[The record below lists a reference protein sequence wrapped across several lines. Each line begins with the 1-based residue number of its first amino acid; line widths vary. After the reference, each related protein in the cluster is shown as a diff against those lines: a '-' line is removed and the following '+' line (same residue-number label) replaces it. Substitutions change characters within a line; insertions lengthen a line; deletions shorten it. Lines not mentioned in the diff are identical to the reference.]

1 MVSDRSSNDA
11 EADAPDGQP
20 PVEDAAAAAQ
30 KEDEQVAV
38 RRSKLGLLRERGQ
51 AYPNDYE
58 PDSLNAD
65 LIARFGEMEGEQIEA
80 ESGTYR
86 IAGRIVSLRS
96 FGKSVF
102 MHVRDR
108 SEKLQIYA
116 QKQAL
121 SEEEFETVGKLDI
134 GDIVGAEG
142 KLFRTRTG
150 ELSLKISG
158 LRLLVKALRPLP
170 EKWHGLTDVE
180 MRYRQRYVD
189 LIVNEDV
196 RETFRRRA
204 EVVASMR
211 SFLQNRDFIEV
222 ETPMM
227 QRIAGGAAAR
237 PFVTHHNALAL
248 DMYLRVAPELYL
260 KRLVVGGFERVF
272 ELNRNFRN
280 EGISLQHNPEFTMCE
295 FYQAYATYLDLM
307 VLTEEML
314 TGLAEEICGGTTV
327 AYGGAELSF
336 AAPFVRMTMGDAI
349 AAHSRLSPEEAEDVA
364 ALSALADDLGI
375 EPNKRKPGLGLMA
388 DVFDEVAE
396 KNLMQPTFVTSFP
409 IEVSPLARASDDKPG
424 FVDRFELFIAG
435 REIAN
440 GFSELNDPEDQHA
453 RFLAQIGQREAGDD
467 EAHMMDD
474 DYVRAL
480 EYGMPPTAGEGI
492 GVDRLIMLLSD
503 QASIREV
510 ILFPHLKPERNS

>member
-11 EADAPDGQP
+11 EADASGGQP
-20 PVEDAAAAAQ
+20 PAEDAATTAQ

-38 RRSKLGLLRERGQ
+38 RRSKLGLLREQGE
-51 AYPNDYE
+51 AYPNDYQ

-65 LIARFGEMEGEQIEA
+65 LIARFGEMEGEQVEA

-116 QKQAL
+116 QKQVL

-134 GDIVGAEG
+134 GDIIGAEG
-142 KLFRTRTG
+142 RLFRTRTG

-189 LIVNEDV
+189 LIVNENV

-204 EVVASMR
+204 QVVAGMR
-211 SFLQNRDFIEV
+211 SFLQNHDFVEV

-248 DMYLRVAPELYL
+248 DMYLRIAPELYL
-260 KRLVVGGFERVF
+260 KRLVVGGLERVF

-307 VLTEEML
+307 ALTEEML
-314 TGLAEEICGGTTV
+314 AELAEKVCGGTTV
-327 AYGGAELSF
+327 AYAGAELSF
-336 AAPFVRMTMGDAI
+336 AAPFARMTMGEAI
-349 AAHSRLSPEEAEDVA
+349 AAHSRLSPEEAEDVT

-375 EPNKRKPGLGLMA
+375 
-388 DVFDEVAE
+388 D
-396 KNLMQPTFVTSFP
+396 TSFP
-409 IEVSPLARASDDKPG
+409 IEVSPLARASDGKPG

>member
-1 MVSDRSSNDA
+1 MTSDRSPKEPGNETSGDPGA
-11 EADAPDGQP
+11 VDD
-20 PVEDAAAAAQ
+20 PVAVAQ
-30 KEDEQVAV
+30 KEDEQVGV
-38 RRSKLGLLRERGQ
+38 RRAKLGLLREKGQ
-51 AYPNDYE
+51 AYPNDFE
-58 PDSLNAD
+58 PDTLAGD
-65 LIARFGEMEGEQIEA
+65 LIARFGELDGEQV
-80 ESGTYR
+80 ESESATYK
-86 IAGRIVSLRS
+86 IAGRIVSYRS

-108 SEKLQIYA
+108 SDKLQIYA

-121 SEEEFETVGKLDI
+121 SEEEFETVKKLDVGDFI
-134 GDIVGAEG
+134 GVEG
-142 KLFRTRTG
+142 GLFRTRTG
-150 ELSLKISG
+150 ELSLKAG
-158 LRLLVKALRPLP
+158 ALRLLVKALRPLP

-180 MRYRQRYVD
+180 TRYRQRYVD
-189 LIVNEDV
+189 LIVNEDT

-204 EVVASMR
+204 LVVAGIR
-211 SFLQNRDFIEV
+211 NFLSERAFIEV

-237 PFVTHHNALAL
+237 PFVTHHNALSL
-248 DMYLRVAPELYL
+248 DMFLRIAPELYL

-295 FYQAYATYLDLM
+295 FYQAYATYKDLM
-307 VLTEEML
+307 VLTEEMFAH
-314 TGLAEEICGGTTV
+314 LAQSVCGSTTV
-327 AYGGAELSF
+327 PYGEYELSF
-336 AAPFVRMTMGDAI
+336 AAPFERMTMAEAI
-349 AAHSRLSPEEAEDVA
+349 AAHSRLTPAQAEDPT
-364 ALSALADDLGI
+364 ALVGLADELGI
-375 EPNKRKPGLGLMA
+375 EPKKRKPGLGLMA
-388 DVFDEVAE
+388 DVFDAVAE
-396 KNLMQPTFVTSFP
+396 KKLIQPTFVTSFP
-409 IEVSPLARASDDKPG
+409 LEVSPLARASDDKPG

-453 RFLAQIGQREAGDD
+453 RFLEQIGQREAGDD
-467 EAHMMDD
+467 EAHMMDE

-492 GVDRLIMLLSD
+492 GIDRLIMLLTD

-510 ILFPHLKPERNS
+510 ILFPHLKPERNG

>member
-11 EADAPDGQP
+11 EADAPQ
-20 PVEDAAAAAQ
+20 VQALAEDAAVSAQ
-30 KEDEQVAV
+30 KDDEQVAV
-38 RRSKLGLLRERGQ
+38 RRGKLGLLRAQGQ

-58 PDSLNAD
+58 PDSLGAD
-65 LIARFGEMEGEQIEA
+65 LIARFGEMEGEQVEA
-80 ESGTYR
+80 ESGTYK

-116 QKQAL
+116 QKQSL
-121 SEEEFETVGKLDI
+121 SEEDFETVGKLDL
-134 GDIVGAEG
+134 GDIIGAEG

-150 ELSLKISG
+150 ELSLKISS

-204 EVVASMR
+204 QVVAGVR
-211 SFLQNRDFIEV
+211 SFLHDRDFVEV

-237 PFVTHHNALAL
+237 PFITHHNALAL
-248 DMYLRVAPELYL
+248 DMYLRIAPELYL

-295 FYQAYATYLDLM
+295 FYQA
-307 VLTEEML
+307 
-314 TGLAEEICGGTTV
+314 
-327 AYGGAELSF
+327 
-336 AAPFVRMTMGDAI
+336 
-349 AAHSRLSPEEAEDVA
+349 
-364 ALSALADDLGI
+364 
-375 EPNKRKPGLGLMA
+375 
-388 DVFDEVAE
+388 
-396 KNLMQPTFVTSFP
+396 
-409 IEVSPLARASDDKPG
+409 
-424 FVDRFELFIAG
+424 
-435 REIAN
+435 
-440 GFSELNDPEDQHA
+440 
-453 RFLAQIGQREAGDD
+453 
-467 EAHMMDD
+467 
-474 DYVRAL
+474 
-480 EYGMPPTAGEGI
+480 
-492 GVDRLIMLLSD
+492 
-503 QASIREV
+503 
-510 ILFPHLKPERNS
+510 